1 MHLHK
6 TIEQLENDFWPDPD
20 TDSYVVQTCHQ
31 LRKKTLSQ
39 FEIEDLRMLIGQNI
53 GLTYLIPMALDVL
66 KKNVLA
72 EGHLYPGDLLKA
84 VMTSDSTYWQQ
95 EPKNLIALKELIKQN
110 KGLLKSEDVSLYQ
123 IGKAL

>member
-1 MHLHK
+1 MPVPK

-20 TDSYVVQTCHQ
+20 SDSYVVQTCHQ
-31 LRKKTLSQ
+31 LRKKPLAE
-39 FEIEDLRMLIGQNI
+39 FEVEDLRILIGQNI

-66 KKNVLA
+66 NKNVLA

-84 VMTSDSTYWQQ
+84 VMTSDTTYWQQ
-95 EPKNLIALKELIKQN
+95 EPKNLIVLKELIEQN
-110 KGLLKSEDVSLYQ
+110 KDLLKSEDESLYQ